1 MPKSIED
8 EKSCQILLK
17 ECEMFHRLSAGQI
30 ETLAKNMN
38 VRSLHR
44 NQTFVHQGNPVTA
57 FYLVKDAEIYREF
70 LDPDTGKRH
79 SVEFE
84 IKTHSINTMR
94 VLSGDPAQNSAKCKR
109 STCNIFEM
117 PRQRLLACLNERPDI
132 GVGIA
137 NSLSSHVRETSKK
150 YRTPL
155 LEQRQQIIQNMPAVM
170 IAAGIESYYRSAL
183 NSKINHAL
191 TGVKSDMFPNMHIQV
206 PMRIAYIAGFKG
218 LRAIMDRYND
228 EEEEVGCDGNGSPII
243 EDNDGLQS
251 TSAAH
256 QNDAINR
263 NFWRRLGITIAPGV
277 IMTPL
282 SSILEASNAGHLNKE
297 PMATRSTRGVVA
309 RCGREIIFGLGLN
322 QLSDYF
328 QERWQFGDSPMI
340 SNMIGSMMAG
350 VVSGYLSHV
359 PHNLSTYKLIEP
371 HRSYA
376 DLYKNVFVERSVPPF
391 LERYLTQQAKS
402 TTNSNV
408 VANYSG
414 AQQAVRFMAATI
426 FPRGLMVRTTQIVGS
441 FIILNGTI
449 NYFTLI
455 QQQQQR

>member
-1 MPKSIED
+1 
-8 EKSCQILLK
+8 
-17 ECEMFHRLSAGQI
+17 
-30 ETLAKNMN
+30 
-38 VRSLHR
+38 
-44 NQTFVHQGNPVTA
+44 
-57 FYLVKDAEIYREF
+57 
-70 LDPDTGKRH
+70 
-79 SVEFE
+79 
-84 IKTHSINTMR
+84 
-94 VLSGDPAQNSAKCKR
+94 
-109 STCNIFEM
+109 
-117 PRQRLLACLNERPDI
+117 
-132 GVGIA
+132 
-137 NSLSSHVRETSKK
+137 
-150 YRTPL
+150 
-155 LEQRQQIIQNMPAVM
+155 
-170 IAAGIESYYRSAL
+170 
-183 NSKINHAL
+183 
-191 TGVKSDMFPNMHIQV
+191 
-206 PMRIAYIAGFKG
+206 
-218 LRAIMDRYND
+218 
-228 EEEEVGCDGNGSPII
+228 
-243 EDNDGLQS
+243 
-251 TSAAH
+251 
-256 QNDAINR
+256 
-263 NFWRRLGITIAPGV
+263 
-277 IMTPL
+277 
-282 SSILEASNAGHLNKE
+282 
-297 PMATRSTRGVVA
+297 MATRSTRGVVA

>member
-170 IAAGIESYYRSAL
+170 VRYISYYDQIDRVRCVFCLLACPTVLRYFS
-183 NSKINHAL
+183 
-191 TGVKSDMFPNMHIQV
+191 FF
-206 PMRIAYIAGFKG
+206 AYI
-218 LRAIMDRYND
+218 DY
-228 EEEEVGCDGNGSPII
+228 PII
-243 EDNDGLQS
+243 YCIISDNDFLPTFFHS
-251 TSAAH
+251 H
-256 QNDAINR
+256 
-263 NFWRRLGITIAPGV
+263 TI
-277 IMTPL
+277 
-282 SSILEASNAGHLNKE
+282 
-297 PMATRSTRGVVA
+297 
-309 RCGREIIFGLGLN
+309 
-322 QLSDYF
+322 
-328 QERWQFGDSPMI
+328 
-340 SNMIGSMMAG
+340 
-350 VVSGYLSHV
+350 
-359 PHNLSTYKLIEP
+359 
-371 HRSYA
+371 
-376 DLYKNVFVERSVPPF
+376 
-391 LERYLTQQAKS
+391 
-402 TTNSNV
+402 
-408 VANYSG
+408 
-414 AQQAVRFMAATI
+414 
-426 FPRGLMVRTTQIVGS
+426 
-441 FIILNGTI
+441 
-449 NYFTLI
+449 
-455 QQQQQR
+455 